1 MTSELDPPGLA
12 ILDSGCTK
20 TMHGATW
27 AKRYEA
33 ELEKLGLTWQEKEK
47 KQLFKG
53 VGGNVQSNVV
63 KVYPIALS
71 KVHGEMCSSEAPG
84 PLPLLL
90 SWPFMEELGTVIDLG
105 KQVVSFTA
113 LGVRNLALK
122 KTARGHLAV
131 NILDFDPENLAQDY
145 SPTSEDL
152 ALAAGTFVPKAL
164 PSRETPRELTPSEVD
179 EILAGYSQ
187 DYPEVP
193 EGMNPDDFS
202 DYQAH
207 LEMMRQDVANW
218 EAEQRQGQGHH
229 HDEDVSEDVH
239 YFEQAVAADPRP
251 KEGHQPKV
259 QEARGY
265 GRRGRRRGL
274 SFPPRSFREDPGHKA
289 ATRRQDVGEA
299 TPFGLPGSEPPLCDG
314 RHDHRRP
321 SRLRDFRM
329 EGAHFRRQA
338 PPSTRPPC

>member
-27 AKRYEA
+27 AERYEA

-90 SWPFMEELGTVIDLG
+90 SRPFMEELGTVIDLG
-105 KQVVSFTA
+105 
-113 LGVRNLALK
+113 
-122 KTARGHLAV
+122 
-131 NILDFDPENLAQDY
+131 I
-145 SPTSEDL
+145 
-152 ALAAGTFVPKAL
+152 

-338 PPSTRPPC
+338 PPPTRPPC